1 MFRVL
6 TISREFGSG
15 GGQVARLAA
24 ARLGWRVLDQNL
36 IAEIARAAHVDP
48 ELARQFDERIDS
60 WVHRVSRRSLWH
72 GGLEGVTALDENA
85 CFDAQTMTA
94 LAASL
99 IREAHRL
106 GDCVVV
112 GRGAQCVLQKEAD
125 VFHAYIYAPW
135 REKVRRV
142 RERIPEPGD
151 VAELIRST
159 DERRAE
165 FVRLNYGCEWANP
178 HLYHMMICTS
188 LGVERAADAIV
199 CAMGGVK

>member
-24 ARLGWRVLDQNL
+24 DRLGWKLLDRNL
-36 IAEIARAAHVDP
+36 IDEIARAAHVDP
-48 ELARQFDERIDS
+48 ELVRQFDERIDS
-60 WVHRVSRRSLWH
+60 WLHRISRRSLWH
-72 GGLEGVTALDENA
+72 GALEGVAALDDTT
-85 CFDAQTMTA
+85 CFDAETMTA
-94 LAASL
+94 LAGSL
-99 IREAHRL
+99 IREAHQQ
-106 GDCVVV
+106 GGCVVV
-112 GRGAQCVLQKEAD
+112 GRGAQCILQKEED

-142 RERIPEPGD
+142 RARVPSASD

-159 DERRAE
+159 DQRRAA

-178 HLYHMMICTS
+178 HLYHMMICSS
-188 LGVERAADAIV
+188 LGEERAAEAIV
-199 CAMGGVK
+199 CAMGGVP